1 MWIAD
6 ILVALL
12 GLYGVFGIAAA
23 IWGIKQQKKDKSCAI
38 GMTGKGNEKVKTHI
52 ALQQNQS

>member
-23 IWGIKQQKKDKSCAI
+23 FWGINNRKKD
-38 GMTGKGNEKVKTHI
+38 N
-52 ALQQNQS
+52 